1 MEKVSVITHRSAA
14 GRCGMLAATK
24 FLPEFLPATNF
35 QENVK
40 KYQPFFFFK
49 KENRLLKDF

>member
-14 GRCGMLAATK
+14 GRCWMLAATK
-24 FLPEFLPATNF
+24 FLPELLPATNF